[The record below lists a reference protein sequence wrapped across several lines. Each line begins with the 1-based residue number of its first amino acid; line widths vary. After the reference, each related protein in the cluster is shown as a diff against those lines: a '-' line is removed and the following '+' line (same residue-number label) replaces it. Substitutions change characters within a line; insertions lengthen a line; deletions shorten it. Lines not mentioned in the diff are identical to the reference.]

1 MQNEEIKFRIIK
13 AGEEVEKEEQKEIPK
28 EIPKEKPKK
37 SVKIYFED
45 RKPKFNLLYLLPILL
60 IVGGA
65 VYFFIFFQKEDYLKI
80 KISKREITKET
91 KVEETPIIN
100 PFAKITTTTATIT
113 TSTITTTKEATS
125 SITIATETTTK
136 TEATIT
142 QIIATET
149 KEEKIS
155 TPTETKISTPTKE
168 TLEPKSPKPEEIKE
182 ISAKEIQPQGE
193 KTSYFGLNFP
203 SISINLD
210 SLTQDEFKNKWLELL
225 KIQKSAGSIYKIE
238 FNYNNSLVSG
248 DFVKD
253 YFLNPSFVEEKYI
266 KNFKDSLTENY
277 GILFYYT
284 YTRKFP
290 ILIFEI
296 KDDFAVTTFMRLW
309 DKESI
314 LKDFANLYHGLP
326 KGKLLRNYTITQNYN
341 GIDYKIAFFDND
353 YKFIWTIYN
362 NKLIIS
368 TTLSGFK
375 GLINK
380 IK

>member
-1 MQNEEIKFRIIK
+1 MQDEEIKFKIIK
-13 AGEEVEKEEQKEIPK
+13 AGEEVKKEEKEIPK

-37 SVKIYFED
+37 EAKIYFEE
-45 RKPKFNLLYLLPILL
+45 KKHLKFNFLYILPIL
-60 IVGGA
+60 IIGGA
-65 VYFFIFFQKEDYLKI
+65 VYFFVFYKKEAPSKI
-80 KISKREITKET
+80 EIPKKEIVKET
-91 KVEETPIIN
+91 KIEETPIIN

-113 TSTITTTKEATS
+113 TSTITTITEATS
-125 SITIATETTTK
+125 PIAVTTK
-136 TEATIT
+136 TTTT
-142 QIIATET
+142 QIAIAT
-149 KEEKIS
+149 KAI
-155 TPTETKISTPTKE
+155 ETKISTPTKE

-182 ISAKEIQPQGE
+182 ITAKEIKPQGE

-210 SLTQDEFKNKWLELL
+210 SLTQDEFKNKWLEAL

-238 FNYNNSLVSG
+238 FNYNNNLVSG

-253 YFLNPSFVEEKYI
+253 YFLKPSFVEEKYI

-290 ILIFEI
+290 MIIFEI

-314 LKDFANLYHGLP
+314 LKDFANLYYGLP
-326 KGKLLRNYTITQNYN
+326 KGKLLRNYTVTENYN
-341 GIDYKIAFFDND
+341 GIDYKIAYFNND

-362 NKLIIS
+362 NKLILS